1 MVREATSR
9 PGVLYAFI
17 VLDNPA
23 NSILDMQV
31 SGREGLGAGW
41 AASNAWWRLVHRQLG
56 GPHSTA
62 GRCCQAAACR
72 PSRLGILPALPGPNL
87 TICLP
92 APTLLAPRPHA
103 CRP

>member
-31 SGREGLGAGW
+31 SGRERLGAGW
-41 AASNAWWRLVHRQLG
+41 AASNAWLRPVLGQLR
-56 GPHSTA
+56 GPHSTQR
-62 GRCCQAAACR
+62 GAA
-72 PSRLGILPALPGPNL
+72 RLLPAG
-87 TICLP
+87 
-92 APTLLAPRPHA
+92 LAA
-103 CRP
+103 